1 MATKTTA
8 KKAELGTSTA
18 KATKVKE
25 APAKDCSC
33 CTGRRSCKERNCS
46 QRAQ

>member
-25 APAKDCSC
+25 APAK
-33 CTGRRSCKERNCS
+33 TAAAAPVE
-46 QRAQ
+46 